1 MSDKERQQ
9 ETRKGKTPKRG
20 NKKGKGK
27 DNSNNDTGS
36 DEAGGSGETDVTNLE
51 FMDLQAQQEEQQ
63 GEIQSL
69 KLQLTEMQGQ
79 LVEARSSNDEM
90 KGMILQLLN
99 ATKTTTDVPKENDAD
114 TIEAGCDEP
123 EDSSSDSGM
132 ETGETDDDEEL
143 VNDKLR
149 KRISYAFSDY
159 QRQLDTV
166 EPSRRNCP
174 VNKKTHMNWM
184 INLSKNMEAIG
195 MGKIVHEN
203 KQKWVKFKMSKK
215 SKRREN
221 ARLQEHV
228 LKRVLNTYVTTGAA
242 RTALEKAVKEKG
254 DARAQ
259 YEAVRDAHKR
269 TGERLN
275 RQQIDTEL
283 NAYKW
288 RDNEMN
294 LEKFER
300 GLRNIV
306 KQYDTCYDDTGRSLR
321 RSEGEG
327 ATR

>member
-9 ETRKGKTPKRG
+9 ETRKGKTPKKG

-27 DNSNNDTGS
+27 DSNNDTGS
-36 DEAGGSGETDVTNLE
+36 DEAGGSGEKNVTEME

-69 KLQLTEMQGQ
+69 KLQLTEMQEQ

-99 ATKTTTDVPKENDAD
+99 ATKATTDVPKENDAD

-203 KQKWVKFKMSKK
+203 KQKWVKFKMSTIDIHTPPSPPK
-215 SKRREN
+215 S
-221 ARLQEHV
+221 
-228 LKRVLNTYVTTGAA
+228 
-242 RTALEKAVKEKG
+242 
-254 DARAQ
+254 
-259 YEAVRDAHKR
+259 
-269 TGERLN
+269 
-275 RQQIDTEL
+275 
-283 NAYKW
+283 
-288 RDNEMN
+288 
-294 LEKFER
+294 
-300 GLRNIV
+300 
-306 KQYDTCYDDTGRSLR
+306 TGRV
-321 RSEGEG
+321 
-327 ATR
+327 